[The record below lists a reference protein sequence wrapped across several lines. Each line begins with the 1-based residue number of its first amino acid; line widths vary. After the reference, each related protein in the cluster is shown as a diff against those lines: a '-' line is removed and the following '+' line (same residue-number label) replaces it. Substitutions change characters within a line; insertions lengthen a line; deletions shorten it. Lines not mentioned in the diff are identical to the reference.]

1 MENNIEP
8 RDNFYADEMN
18 YERMENKLK
27 KEYVGKFI
35 WDKENKEFDEIVDVY
50 VDYREEAQHMNRVVT
65 EYGNHYFI
73 SELLNYV
80 DLEKEIFKV

>member
-1 MENNIEP
+1 MTEVEHKEI
-8 RDNFYADEMN
+8 
-18 YERMENKLK
+18 ENKLK

>member
-1 MENNIEP
+1 MTEIEHK
-8 RDNFYADEMN
+8 EI
-18 YERMENKLK
+18 ENKLK
-27 KEYVGKFI
+27 AKYVGKFI

-65 EYGNHYFI
+65 EYGNHYLI

>member
-1 MENNIEP
+1 MTEIEHK
-8 RDNFYADEMN
+8 EI
-18 YERMENKLK
+18 ENKLK
-27 KEYVGKFI
+27 AKYVGKFI
-35 WDKENKEFDEIVDVY
+35 WLLEDSGDCDKIVDVY

>member
-1 MENNIEP
+1 MTEIEHK
-8 RDNFYADEMN
+8 EI
-18 YERMENKLK
+18 ENKLK
-27 KEYVGKFI
+27 EEYVGKFI

-80 DLEKEIFKV
+80 DLEKEIFIV

>member
-1 MENNIEP
+1 MTEIEHK
-8 RDNFYADEMN
+8 EI
-18 YERMENKLK
+18 ENKLK
-27 KEYVGKFI
+27 AKYVGKFI

-73 SELLNYV
+73 SKLLNYV

>member
-1 MENNIEP
+1 MTEIEHK
-8 RDNFYADEMN
+8 EI
-18 YERMENKLK
+18 ENKLK
-27 KEYVGKFI
+27 AKYVGKFS

>member
-1 MENNIEP
+1 MPEIEHK
-8 RDNFYADEMN
+8 EI
-18 YERMENKLK
+18 ENKLK
-27 KEYVGKFI
+27 AKYVGKFI

>member
-1 MENNIEP
+1 
-8 RDNFYADEMN
+8 
-18 YERMENKLK
+18 
-27 KEYVGKFI
+27 
-35 WDKENKEFDEIVDVY
+35 
-50 VDYREEAQHMNRVVT
+50 MNRVVT

>member
-1 MENNIEP
+1 MTEIEHKQI
-8 RDNFYADEMN
+8 
-18 YERMENKLK
+18 ENKLK
-27 KEYVGKFI
+27 AKYVGKFI

-80 DLEKEIFKV
+80 DLEKEAFIV

>member
-1 MENNIEP
+1 MTEIEHK
-8 RDNFYADEMN
+8 EI
-18 YERMENKLK
+18 ENKLK
-27 KEYVGKFI
+27 AKYVGKFI
-35 WDKENKEFDEIVDVY
+35 WDKENKEFDKIVDVY

>member
-1 MENNIEP
+1 MTEIEHK
-8 RDNFYADEMN
+8 EI
-18 YERMENKLK
+18 ENKLK
-27 KEYVGKFI
+27 AKYVGKFI

-50 VDYREEAQHMNRVVT
+50 VDYREEAQYMNRVVT

-80 DLEKEIFKV
+80 DLKKEIFKV